1 MIAKLL
7 NVIFPVAIAGSFV
20 AVVVKE
26 ARSHK
31 RGNERV
37 FVERSQSRHVT
48 EEIGRDLRIERG
60 FPGQSGNLV
69 DISLKTGGEIQVTGW
84 ENDSIDV
91 VATLE
96 GDDCAEGRVGFAKKE
111 GGLVITLESPR
122 RRGNWD
128 CDADFELQVPKRQ
141 SLKMNTMGGD
151 IKVENIEG
159 EVRGQT
165 MGGSLDLTALTGYVG
180 LTTMGGDITLTR
192 SEVDGSVKTMGGAV
206 LLEDIV
212 GAVKGESMGGNVT
225 TRRVAAKKGQ
235 QTSEVVGIKTMGGDI
250 NVDEAP
256 AGANVHTMGGKIRIK
271 SAAQHVKAVTMG
283 GGIEIDELDGSV
295 EATTMGGDIEV
306 GMIGDAA
313 KGDRSVNL
321 KSHGG
326 DVMLVVPPGLSME
339 LDLEIAYTKDSRKS
353 YQIISDF
360 PFTLKETAD
369 WTREGRGGDLSKFI
383 YGTGAIAGGK
393 HRIRIETTNGNIIL
407 KKSRR

>member
-7 NVIFPVAIAGSFV
+7 NVLFPIAIAGSFV

-26 ARSHK
+26 AKSSKRSTH
-31 RGNERV
+31 V
-37 FVERSQSRHVT
+37 FVERGSSKHST
-48 EEIGRDLRIERG
+48 EEIGGDMKIERG

-69 DISLKTGGEIQVTGW
+69 DISLKTGGEIQVMGW

-96 GDDCAEGRVGFAKKE
+96 GDDCDEGRVGFNKKE

-122 RRGNWD
+122 ARGNWD
-128 CDADFELQVPKRQ
+128 CDADFELHVPKRQ

-159 EVRGQT
+159 EVKGQT
-165 MGGSLDLTALTGYVG
+165 MGGSLDLTALTGFVG

-206 LLEDIV
+206 LLEDVI

-235 QTSEVVGIKTMGGDI
+235 SVSDAVMIKTMGGDI

-271 SAAQHVKAVTMG
+271 SAAQHVKALTMG
-283 GGIEIDELDGSV
+283 GEIRVDELDGSID
-295 EATTMGGDIEV
+295 ATTMGGDIEV
-306 GMIGDAA
+306 NMIGDPA
-313 KGDRSVNL
+313 KGTHTVLL

-326 DVMLVVPPGLSME
+326 DVTLYVPPGLSMN
-339 LDLEIAYTKDSRKS
+339 LDLEIGYTKHAEGN
-353 YQIISDF
+353 YEIISDF
-360 PFTLKETAD
+360 PMTLKETAT
-369 WTREGRGGDLSKFI
+369 WAREGRGGDLMKHI
-383 YGTGAIAGGK
+383 YGTGAVAGGK
-393 HRIRIETTNGNIIL
+393 HKVRIETTNGNIIL
-407 KKSRR
+407 KKARR